1 MKKQSPETENITY
14 PICLISIIFRNSY
27 KLVRK
32 KEIMYWK
39 NRRHN
44 RTDASQKDIQMS
56 SRHEKMHNSL
66 VIRKKCKLNLSATRL
81 PPHSAGWLQWR
92 RQYQELVSTW
102 RNRNSYTACRSV
114 NWYRDFEK
122 LALYSTS
129 RNILSR
135 SAYTCSPKDNHKKA
149 SAALFTTTPCWKK
162 SISINLCIQ

>member
-1 MKKQSPETENITY
+1 MSPISNDLKKRKKLDISNRTIREKMINWTMLNWRTSVLQKTSSREWKSNLLRQENITY

-56 SRHEKMHNSL
+56 SRHEKMYNSL

-92 RQYQELVSTW
+92 RQTVSRTGKHVKKQELIH
-102 RNRNSYTACRSV
+102 C
-114 NWYRDFEK
+114 
-122 LALYSTS
+122 L
-129 RNILSR
+129 
-135 SAYTCSPKDNHKKA
+135 
-149 SAALFTTTPCWKK
+149 
-162 SISINLCIQ
+162 